1 MIKVGITGADT
12 PVAGEI
18 LRLLNHHPEVDIYTL
33 YSPSHAGRKVSAC
46 HYGFIGESLPV
57 FSDTLDPAVL
67 DIIFLTDTSD
77 ISQYV
82 LENSEQWPDLRIVDI
97 SKNRT
102 ENLES
107 FGMELGLSE
116 MNRKPLVRGARLA
129 SVPTPVA
136 SLSFIALNPLAL
148 NNLVNS
154 DIHITADLPEAIA
167 NESEA
172 IYISREIAAGIR
184 RMQPDFN
191 HSVVVDL
198 NPVESA
204 RAMKVKVSLKSPL
217 AIAEIDDLYE
227 SVYDDH
233 HFTFTDHAVA
243 GPAEVE
249 GTHKCI
255 VTFQK
260 PGAGLLDI
268 VAVGDAY
275 LRGGAGDAVHVLNL
289 FFTLDEKVGL
299 TLKPAGIGR
308 KGEGNHES
316 SSWFA

>member
-1 MIKVGITGADT
+1 MIKVGITGADS

-18 LRLLNHHPEVDIYTL
+18 LRLLNHHPEVDILSL

-57 FSDTLDPAVL
+57 FSDTLDPAAL
-67 DIIFLTDTSD
+67 DIVFLTDSSEMSRN
-77 ISQYV
+77 I
-82 LENSEQWPDLRIVDI
+82 LENSEQWPDLRIVDV
-97 SKNRT
+97 SNRRT
-102 ENLES
+102 ENLET

-136 SLSFIALNPLAL
+136 SLAFIALHPLAI
-148 NNLVNS
+148 NNLINS
-154 DIHITADLPEAIA
+154 DIHVSADLPEAVEKE
-167 NESEA
+167 NETTA
-172 IYISREIAAGIR
+172 ISREISAGIK
-184 RMQPDFN
+184 RMQPDFSG
-191 HSVVVDL
+191 SVIVDL
-198 NPVESA
+198 NPVDSA

-217 AIAEIDDLYE
+217 AIAEIDEIYE

-233 HFTFTDHAVA
+233 HFTFSDHAVA

-299 TLKPAGIGR
+299 TLKPAGIGH
-308 KGEGNHES
+308 KGEENHES